1 MTGAIVH
8 EWLERFGGAENVVE
22 RLTGLYPDARV
33 HALWND
39 APDRFPAS
47 GVSETWLARTPLRRR
62 KALALPLEPATWRF
76 LGQSDAD
83 WILCSSHLFAHH
95 ARFSG
100 PARHAPK
107 FVYAHTP
114 ARYIWSPELDARG
127 RSLPV
132 RIAAPPLRS
141 VDRRRAAESHAIA
154 ANSAAVRDRIRQ
166 HWRVDAEVIHPP
178 VDVDAFT
185 GEHALDEPDSA
196 ALAALPSEYLL
207 GASRFVS
214 YKRLDLVIR
223 AGRAAGLPVV
233 LAGDGPERDNL
244 VHLARELGVEMHLVS
259 RPSHAL
265 LVALFRRSVAFVFP
279 AIEDFGIM
287 PVEAMAT
294 GTPVIARDVGGT
306 AETVLNGVSGA
317 LVGDFDDATVRE
329 AVNRVRELDPAA
341 IVARAREFD
350 AAVFDRRMREW
361 LPSS

>member
-22 RLTGLYPDARV
+22 RLTGLFPDARL

-39 APDRFPAS
+39 APDRFPPE

-62 KALALPLEPATWRF
+62 KALALPLEPLTWRH
-76 LGQSDAD
+76 LGPSEAE
-83 WILCSSHLFAHH
+83 WVLCSSHLFAHH

-100 PARHAPK
+100 PARRAPK
-107 FVYAHTP
+107 YVYVHTP
-114 ARYIWSPELDARG
+114 ARYIWSPELDERG

-132 RIAAPPLRS
+132 RMASPPLRS
-141 VDRRRAAESHAIA
+141 VDRRRAHEAHSVV
-154 ANSAAVRDRIRQ
+154 ANSEAVRERIQR
-166 HWRVDAEVIHPP
+166 HWGVDAGVIHPP
-178 VDVDAFT
+178 VEVDRFT
-185 GEHALDEPDSA
+185 GEYELDEPDAA

-223 AGRAAGLPVV
+223 SGVAAGLPVV
-233 LAGDGPERDNL
+233 LAGDGPERDA
-244 VHLARELGVEMHLVS
+244 LARLAADLGAQVHFVS

-279 AIEDFGIM
+279 AVEDFGIM

-306 AETVLNGVSGA
+306 AETVLDGVSGA
-317 LVGDFDDATVRE
+317 LVPDFSETRVRE
-329 AVNRVRELDPAA
+329 AVDRVRGLPADG
-341 IVARAREFD
+341 IVARARQFD
-350 AAVFDRRMREW
+350 ATVFDRRIREW
-361 LPSS
+361 LPA